1 MTVMLR
7 SAVLFASLMST
18 SDPVASTEVVML
30 PMRSGCKT
38 TVTVKLALAP
48 NAPRS
53 QPTAE
58 PLRWQLPCEDVTETK
73 VTPSGRTCERKT

>member
-1 MTVMLR
+1 MDIGLGP
-7 SAVLFASLMST
+7 MST
-18 SDPVASTEVVML
+18 SDLVPSTEVVML
-30 PMRSGCKT
+30 PMLSGCKT